1 MAALFVA
8 NTNAMLPPLL
18 LLPLLPVAFTRAFSL
33 SLSERTIRF
42 ITDWISFSCAG
53 FLVLLVQQLLHDI
66 YLAHAF
72 MCV

>member
-1 MAALFVA
+1 MVALFVA

-18 LLPLLPVAFTRAFSL
+18 PVAFTRAFSL
-33 SLSERTIRF
+33 GANYPIHYRLDI
-42 ITDWISFSCAG
+42 ISCAG